1 MKKLNDK
8 VTIYKGRHHMI
19 WEGRIVSMTKRTCA
33 VTGKEYIQFGL
44 YVERE
49 FRKPG
54 YAASFLRRT
63 IYASGKEVKKGWWV
77 TEHYGVLVR
86 LMDDYL
92 DIAEPIWDK
101 QRAIVWEKELKDTE
115 VQLIEVSEKRKLAIE
130 KLSPHLRDEYVKVKS
145 HYAGDV
151 IVAVS
156 GGVCTGCYVNI
167 PPNIVGELHA
177 GNSVIRCEQCGRF
190 LYHSDEYD

>member
-1 MKKLNDK
+1 
-8 VTIYKGRHHMI
+8 MI
-19 WEGRIVSMTKRTCA
+19 WEGHIVSIRKYTSE
-33 VTGKEYIQFGL
+33 VTGKENTQFGL

-92 DIAEPIWDK
+92 DIAQPIWDK
-101 QRAIVWEKELKDTE
+101 QRAIVWEKHLKDTFNE
-115 VQLIEVSEKRKLAIE
+115 AKLKLGDEVSFAEPEADGAWRGIMTKIDKETLTMSAKGINGSCNINNVRA
-130 KLSPHLRDEYVKVKS
+130 DE
-145 HYAGDV
+145 
-151 IVAVS
+151 
-156 GGVCTGCYVNI
+156 
-167 PPNIVGELHA
+167 
-177 GNSVIRCEQCGRF
+177 GNFYKIS
-190 LYHSDEYD
+190 